1 MKMNV
6 EINKGDVGGYVAG
19 SAEHFLQV
27 VFRDFKLG
35 VYIDKSWRRPP
46 SDNVEISVNRRLLS
60 ELDMPMLLSV
70 VESAFGTLMAETQ
83 KRRNENE
90 NRND

>member
-6 EINKGDVGGYVAG
+6 EINKENVGGYVTG
-19 SAEHFLQV
+19 SAEHFLQA
-27 VFRDFKLG
+27 VFRDLKLG
-35 VYIDKSWRRPP
+35 VYIDKSWRNPLP
-46 SDNVEISVNRRLLS
+46 DNVEISVNRRLLS

-70 VESAFGTLMAETQ
+70 MESVFETLMAETQ

-90 NRND
+90 NQND